1 MMYWQSFSEFLA
13 MDGHGI
19 YVWSVLILAVLL
31 VWVELFSLVQ
41 LKEKTIKR
49 FRRIRLLASKKGNQ

>member
-19 YVWSVLILAVLL
+19 YVWSVFILAVLL